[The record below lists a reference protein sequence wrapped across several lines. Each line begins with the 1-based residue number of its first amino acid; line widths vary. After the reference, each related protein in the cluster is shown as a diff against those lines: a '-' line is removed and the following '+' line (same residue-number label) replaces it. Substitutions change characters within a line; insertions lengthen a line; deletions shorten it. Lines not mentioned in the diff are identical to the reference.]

1 MRTVKVFEEAWP
13 LHTPFV
19 IARGSRSEA
28 RVVVVELEEEGIKGT
43 GECTPYPRYGESDA
57 SVMAQIMSVV
67 PQLEKGLTREELQK
81 ILPAGAARNA
91 LDCALWDLAARRQQ
105 QSLADLIGITLPE
118 TVITAQTVV
127 IGTPDQMANS
137 ASTLWQAGA
146 KLLKVKLDNHL
157 ISERMVAIRTAVP
170 DATLIVDAN
179 ESWRA
184 EGLAARCQLL
194 ADLGVAMLEQP
205 LPAQDDAALENF
217 IHPLPICADESCHTR
232 SNLKALKGRY
242 EMVNIKLDK
251 TGGLT
256 EALALATEARAQG
269 FSLMLGCM
277 LCTSRAISA
286 ALPLVPQVS
295 FADLD
300 GPTWLAVD
308 VETGAS
314 VHDGRIASLGCQ
326 RSKFAIAKRYFS
338 LASSEEMG
346 GNSAVMQCKFR
357 SAHQLPKE
365 PGVS

>member
-1 MRTVKVFEEAWP
+1 MRSVKVYEEGWP

-28 RVVVVELEEEGIKGT
+28 RVVVVELEEEGVKGT

-57 SVMAQIMSVV
+57 SVMAQIMSIV
-67 PQLEKGLTREELQK
+67 PQLEKGLTREALQK
-81 ILPAGAARNA
+81 LLPAGAARNA
-91 LDCALWDLAARRQQ
+91 VDCALWDLQARQQ
-105 QSLADLIGITLPE
+105 QQTLTE
-118 TVITAQTVV
+118 TLNVALPTTIATAQTVV
-127 IGTPDQMANS
+127 IGTPEQMAGS
-137 ASTLWQAGA
+137 AAALWEAGA
-146 KLLKVKLDNHL
+146 RLLKVKLDDRL
-157 ISERMVAIRTAVP
+157 ISERMVAIRSAVP
-170 DATLIVDAN
+170 EATLIVDAN

-217 IHPLPICADESCHTR
+217 IHPLPVCADESCHTR
-232 SNLKALKGRY
+232 SSLKALHGRY

-256 EALALATEARAQG
+256 EALALATDAREQG
-269 FSLMLGCM
+269 FALMLGCM

-286 ALPLVPQVS
+286 ALPLTPQVS

-308 VETGAS
+308 VEPALHFTTG
-314 VHDGRIASLGCQ
+314 
-326 RSKFAIAKRYFS
+326 
-338 LASSEEMG
+338 
-346 GNSAVMQCKFR
+346 
-357 SAHQLPKE
+357 QLHL
-365 PGVS
+365 